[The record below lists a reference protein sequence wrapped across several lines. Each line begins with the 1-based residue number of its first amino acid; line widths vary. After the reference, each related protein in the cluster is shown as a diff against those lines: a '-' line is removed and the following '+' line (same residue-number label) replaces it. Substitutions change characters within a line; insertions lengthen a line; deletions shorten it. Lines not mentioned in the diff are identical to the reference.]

1 MLFGHFW
8 LILGLLLIALIVFGP
23 KRMIEMGSQLGKTL
37 RETRDAMK
45 DMNWSLTGDDTDK
58 PPAPPAAGA
67 DNEYSRVVESAPS
80 KDTPPTGEA

>member
-1 MLFGHFW
+1 MFGHFW

-45 DMNWSLTGDDTDK
+45 DMNWSLTSDDSDK
-58 PPAPPAAGA
+58 SAAPPAAGA
-67 DNEYSRVVESAPS
+67 ENNHPRVVESTPGQ
-80 KDTPPTGEA
+80 DTPPTGEV